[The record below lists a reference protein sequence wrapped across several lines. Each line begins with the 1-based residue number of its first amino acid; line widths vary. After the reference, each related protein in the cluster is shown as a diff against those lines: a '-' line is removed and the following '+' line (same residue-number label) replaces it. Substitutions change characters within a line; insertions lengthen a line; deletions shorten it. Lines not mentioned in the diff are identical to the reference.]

1 MEFAACI
8 EQALM
13 ELQLHYDAI
22 LTTMQ
27 EQIDLLNE
35 KLEKAQEELEKTQD
49 EVEKVANPKK
59 PVEIEAN
66 VKLNKKSVQDL
77 KKQIMN
83 LLRW

>member
-8 EQALM
+8 EQAMM

-22 LTTMQ
+22 LTAMQ
-27 EQIDLLNE
+27 EQIDLLI
-35 KLEKAQEELEKTQD
+35 AELENAHEQK
-49 EVEKVANPKK
+49 EK

-66 VKLNKKSVQDL
+66 VRLNKKSVQDL
-77 KKQIMN
+77 KKQLMN